1 MIPIIIIGSLK
12 IGTFFVGGS
21 ILPEKSE
28 ITTEFVKNHLLQYL
42 IGSLILAFVSASF
55 LGSLIYLFLKISRK
69 NPKHKTPN

>member
-12 IGTFFVGGS
+12 IGAFFVGGT

-28 ITTEFVKNHLLQYL
+28 ITTEFVKNHLLQYF

-55 LGSLIYLFLKISRK
+55 LGSLTYLFLKISRK
-69 NPKHKTPN
+69 NSKHKPPN